1 MTLMIWVLAL
11 LLVVAAVF
19 LWRQRTIIRELR
31 YDHSRSV
38 ERMQSDHRRAL
49 AEESASNDA
58 VIESMEEGLLILDG
72 QGRVVTA
79 NSAMKNAFRIN
90 DDVKGRTVM
99 EALRVHQV
107 QDIVQRT
114 LDAGRVSGAEIELAV
129 LGGVTRYFQVNSAR
143 VPNDAGGAQG
153 AVLVFHDITRL
164 KQLEETRR
172 EFVANVSHELRTPL
186 SIIKGYAETLNT
198 MPVDTATTQKF
209 ATIMERH
216 ADRLTALVEDLL
228 TISGLE
234 SGQMRMN
241 VLPVALHKLVQRV
254 VDELAEK
261 AAARDVGVM
270 NDVPDSLAAP
280 ADSGRLQQ
288 VLTNLIDNALKYGR
302 EHGQVII
309 EASAANDE
317 VTVSVSDDGPG
328 IPAEA
333 RERVFERFFRV
344 DKARSREQ
352 GGTGL
357 GLSIVK
363 HIVQAHG
370 GRVWVDRS
378 AAGGAKFCLTLPL
391 KRD

>member
-1 MTLMIWVLAL
+1 
-11 LLVVAAVF
+11 
-19 LWRQRTIIRELR
+19 
-31 YDHSRSV
+31 
-38 ERMQSDHRRAL
+38 
-49 AEESASNDA
+49 
-58 VIESMEEGLLILDG
+58 
-72 QGRVVTA
+72 
-79 NSAMKNAFRIN
+79 
-90 DDVKGRTVM
+90 
-99 EALRVHQV
+99 
-107 QDIVQRT
+107 
-114 LDAGRVSGAEIELAV
+114 
-129 LGGVTRYFQVNSAR
+129 
-143 VPNDAGGAQG
+143 
-153 AVLVFHDITRL
+153 
-164 KQLEETRR
+164 
-172 EFVANVSHELRTPL
+172 
-186 SIIKGYAETLNT
+186 
-198 MPVDTATTQKF
+198 
-209 ATIMERH
+209 
-216 ADRLTALVEDLL
+216 
-228 TISGLE
+228 
-234 SGQMRMN
+234 MRMN

-270 NDVPDSLAAP
+270 NDVPDSLSAP